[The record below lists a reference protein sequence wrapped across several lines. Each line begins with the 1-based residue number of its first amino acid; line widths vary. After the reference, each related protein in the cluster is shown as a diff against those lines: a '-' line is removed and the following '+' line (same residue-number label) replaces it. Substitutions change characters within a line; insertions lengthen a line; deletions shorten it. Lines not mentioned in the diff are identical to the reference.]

1 MLKSQWD
8 ADPINRKFLRPDRL
22 EDGLAC
28 PLFHQDDGFVA
39 VAVFRGRHYERDHV
53 HLLRSLAPYVRHA
66 LHVHLRLS
74 THATGAAALGA
85 LDRLRM
91 GVVLAD
97 SQCRLVY
104 ANPPGQRILDRA
116 DGLSVGSGGF
126 LLAARPE
133 LTNRLRALVRH
144 AHDYAERGAH
154 TPGPKNEPTAAGG
167 SLRLP
172 RPSGQLPL
180 EVLVGPLR
188 MAGGSGASRGP
199 TQPSVVIFL
208 SGLGE
213 SLDIGLDRLR
223 QLYRLT
229 PAEARLTLRLLE
241 GEDIKAA
248 ATAMGISVN
257 TAKTLLRR
265 SFERTGTR
273 RQAELV
279 SLILRGPLGAAG
291 ETL

>member
-1 MLKSQWD
+1 
-8 ADPINRKFLRPDRL
+8 
-22 EDGLAC
+22 
-28 PLFHQDDGFVA
+28 
-39 VAVFRGRHYERDHV
+39 
-53 HLLRSLAPYVRHA
+53 
-66 LHVHLRLS
+66 
-74 THATGAAALGA
+74 
-85 LDRLRM
+85 
-91 GVVLAD
+91 
-97 SQCRLVY
+97 
-104 ANPPGQRILDRA
+104 
-116 DGLSVGSGGF
+116 
-126 LLAARPE
+126 
-133 LTNRLRALVRH
+133 
-144 AHDYAERGAH
+144 
-154 TPGPKNEPTAAGG
+154 
-167 SLRLP
+167 
-172 RPSGQLPL
+172 
-180 EVLVGPLR
+180 

>member
-1 MLKSQWD
+1 VTDHTDFTAVIDAFHEAALEPELWQAALRRLGALVGGSGVVVLSAYNPAAGPQLLQTIGFDHRYWGRFRTEHGEPETNRYIELFNVTPPGQVLQPRVSMLKSQWD

-28 PLFHQDDGFVA
+28 PLFHQDDGFAA

-126 LLAARPE
+126 LLAA
-133 LTNRLRALVRH
+133 A
-144 AHDYAERGAH
+144 GAD
-154 TPGPKNEPTAAGG
+154 EPAAG
-167 SLRLP
+167 P
-172 RPSGQLPL
+172 GQ
-180 EVLVGPLR
+180 
-188 MAGGSGASRGP
+188 
-199 TQPSVVIFL
+199 
-208 SGLGE
+208 
-213 SLDIGLDRLR
+213 
-223 QLYRLT
+223 
-229 PAEARLTLRLLE
+229 AR
-241 GEDIKAA
+241 A
-248 ATAMGISVN
+248 
-257 TAKTLLRR
+257 
-265 SFERTGTR
+265 
-273 RQAELV
+273 
-279 SLILRGPLGAAG
+279 
-291 ETL
+291 